1 MSYLGRNE
9 GEGGISRGKGKQIVQ
24 SGLFMGPTRSPVPDH
39 CSLGHNNNFTASV
52 APTVGGPGVSNLA
65 LAGASGP
72 LLLAVMGRWC
82 HHYPL
87 LPLQWAMKNT
97 NLLCITSSDGN
108 LQNWNVLTTL
118 FFFFSVLSQ
127 LATTVHSPHPKRT
140 KSMRKP
146 PDTWYIW
153 NSLPPPHGNQAF
165 EGRSWQLL
173 LGFSHHGKV
182 WWRKP
187 RQELQLHFSPVSH
200 LCTPGTHSHSHRN
213 NILKISK
220 PI

>member
-52 APTVGGPGVSNLA
+52 APTVGGPGVSNPA

-118 FFFFSVLSQ
+118 FFFFFRLVSACHNCPFSSSQ
-127 LATTVHSPHPKRT
+127 KDKIHEETSWHMVYLKFTATSSW
-140 KSMRKP
+140 KS
-146 PDTWYIW
+146 
-153 NSLPPPHGNQAF
+153 
-165 EGRSWQLL
+165 
-173 LGFSHHGKV
+173 GFWG
-182 WWRKP
+182 
-187 RQELQLHFSPVSH
+187 QELTAF
-200 LCTPGTHSHSHRN
+200 TRF
-213 NILKISK
+213 
-220 PI
+220 

>member
-118 FFFFSVLSQ
+118 FFFFFPSCL
-127 LATTVHSPHPKRT
+127 
-140 KSMRKP
+140 
-146 PDTWYIW
+146 
-153 NSLPPPHGNQAF
+153 SLPQLSILLIPKGQNPWGNLLTHGIF
-165 EGRSWQLL
+165 EIHCHLL
-173 LGFSHHGKV
+173 MEIRLLRAGVDSFY
-182 WWRKP
+182 
-187 RQELQLHFSPVSH
+187 
-200 LCTPGTHSHSHRN
+200 
-213 NILKISK
+213 
-220 PI
+220 